1 MTIKKIVTCRI
12 EIFIRQFILYF
23 IFVIYIY
30 SSISKKFL
38 CHTFKHITIFECSTH
53 FSLRQ

>member
-30 SSISKKFL
+30 SISKKSL